1 MTCSCYYP
9 PSRTAYIRLT
19 YEGKDITRDISPFLL
34 TFTFTDNASGTAD
47 DISFTLEDR
56 KSIWL
61 TDWMPSK
68 GDKLKASIVCEDSQV
83 TTLPC
88 GEYDIDQIEYSYPP
102 RVMSIKG
109 VSASIKKAM
118 KGEKHSRAWEN
129 VSLSAICSDIAASS
143 GLSLHYDG
151 GYIMLERREQ
161 VQQSDLEFLE
171 SLCGEHGLNVKISD
185 GKLIVYSESQYDS
198 HSSVTEID
206 SSFDGLISCKFTSK
220 SAGTYRKAKV
230 KYHHPVKA
238 QYYEAEYEDDDE
250 EGSERELEIYERV
263 DSQSQAQEVAQKA
276 LTKANSKEI
285 TASLTVKGDTRFLAG
300 LNVTLTGFGM
310 FNGKYFIEKVVH
322 SLGSGYTTQ
331 ISLKMGG
338 GSKKAVKKAKAKS
351 RAKIKAT
358 TSGGELYY
366 EGDNHY

>member
-1 MTCSCYYP
+1 MP
-9 PSRTAYIRLT
+9 PSRTAYISLT

-47 DISFTLEDR
+47 DISLTLEDR

-68 GDKLKASIVCEDSQV
+68 GDKLNASIISEDTQTYS
-83 TTLPC
+83 LPC

-102 RVMSIKG
+102 RVISIKG
-109 VSASIKKAM
+109 VSASIKKTM

-129 VSLSAICSDIAASS
+129 VSLNAICADIAASS
-143 GLSLHYDG
+143 GLALHYDG
-151 GYIMLERREQ
+151 GYVMLERREQ

-171 SLCGEHGLNVKISD
+171 ALCSEHGLNVKISD

-198 HSSVTEID
+198 HDSVTELD
-206 SSFDGLISCKFTSK
+206 ASFEGLISVKFTSK

-238 QYYEAEYEDDDE
+238 EYYEAEYEDDTE

-263 DSQSQAQEVAQKA
+263 DSQSQAHEVAQQT
-276 LTKANSKEI
+276 LTQANSKEV

-300 LNVTLTGFGM
+300 LNITLTGFGM
-310 FNGKYFIEKVVH
+310 FSGKYFIEKAVH
-322 SLGSGYTTQ
+322 TLGSGYTTQ
-331 ISLKMGG
+331 LSLKMGG
-338 GSKKAVKKAKAKS
+338 GSKKAVKKSKAKS
-351 RAKIKAT
+351 RAKVKSSS
-358 TSGGELYY
+358 SGGELFY

>member
-1 MTCSCYYP
+1 MTQ
-9 PSRTAYIRLT
+9 SRSAYIRLT

-47 DISFTLEDR
+47 DISLTLEDR

-68 GDKLKASIVCEDSQV
+68 GDKLKASIVVEDSQ
-83 TTLPC
+83 TYTLPC

-102 RVMSIKG
+102 RVISIKG

-129 VSLSAICSDIAASS
+129 VTLSTICTDIAASS
-143 GLSLHYDG
+143 GLALHYDG
-151 GYIMLERREQ
+151 GYVMLERREQ

-171 SLCGEHGLNVKISD
+171 GLCAEHGLNVKISD
-185 GKLIVYSESQYDS
+185 GKLIVYSEADYDS
-198 HSSVTEID
+198 HDSVTEID
-206 SSFDGLISCKFTSK
+206 ASFEGLISVKFTSK

-238 QYYEAEYEDDDE
+238 EYYEAECEDDDE

-263 DSQSQAQEVAQKA
+263 DSQSQAQEVAEKA
-276 LTKANSKEI
+276 LTQANSKEI
-285 TASLTVKGDTRFLAG
+285 TASITVKGDTRFLAG

-310 FNGKYFIEKVVH
+310 FNGKYFIEKATH
-322 SLGSGYTTQ
+322 TLGSGYTTAL
-331 ISLKMGG
+331 SLKMGG
-338 GSKKAVKKAKAKS
+338 GAKKAIRSAKTKARSKVKAS
-351 RAKIKAT
+351 
-358 TSGGELYY
+358 SSSGGGELFY
-366 EGDNHY
+366 EGDRHY